1 MNAPIVTTKAGPVRG
16 CASSGVENFIEVPYA
31 APPVGPLRFR
41 PPQPVSPWPEVRPA
55 DRWRY
60 RTPQLPDRGHLLAPK
75 KYMALL
81 GVPYAPD
88 MAEDSLTLNI
98 WTPSSTDGGRRP
110 VLFFIHGG
118 GYVFGQAGQPAFD
131 GESLAR
137 RHDVVFVSVTHRL
150 NAFGFLYLDSIA
162 GPGYQGSGN
171 AGLLDLVA
179 ALEWVRDNAAA
190 FGGDPGNVTIAGES
204 GGAAQVSLL
213 MVMERAR
220 GLFHRA
226 VCESGFAFSLKSPEE
241 AELYATGLI
250 AELGGGD
257 VSTATAASVPE
268 LLAAQVRLA
277 AKQGGDTLR
286 AIGPV
291 LDGNVFTETPEQ
303 VWDRGHGSSVPLLA
317 GWTLDEV
324 TLLSGQDIDASI
336 PVPDMFREAPPD
348 GQRAAFD
355 PSAGGLAAISS
366 WAGGDA
372 AAVIAAHRALFP
384 GESDAVLVRRVLSD
398 IIFRRP
404 QERVAL
410 ARDAARSDTYLYRF
424 QWASPVMHPL
434 GAPHCAAI
442 APFFDNEQ
450 LVAFTRDN
458 PDAHALAETMS
469 SALSAFMRTG
479 NPATSGRPWPR
490 YQADT
495 RAVMIF
501 DQQSDVLLDPER
513 SVRLALDELNPRSI
527 L

>member
-1 MNAPIVTTKAGPVRG
+1 MNAPIVTTQAGPVRG
-16 CASSGVENFIEVPYA
+16 LARADVENFIEVPYA

-41 PPQPVSPWPEVRPA
+41 PPQPASPWTEVRPA
-55 DRWRY
+55 DRWRF
-60 RTPQLPDRGHLLAPK
+60 RTPQLPDGGHLRAPK
-75 KYMALL
+75 KYVAML
-81 GVPYAPD
+81 GVPYAPEL
-88 MAEDSLTLNI
+88 AEDSLTVNI

-131 GESLAR
+131 GESFAR

-150 NAFGFLYLDSIA
+150 NAFGFLFLDSIA

-226 VCESGFAFSLKSPEE
+226 VCESGFAFSLKSPEA
-241 AELYATGLI
+241 AERYAAGLI
-250 AELGGGD
+250 AELGGD
-257 VSTATAASVPE
+257 VRAATAVPMRE

-291 LDGNVFTETPEQ
+291 LDGTVFTETPEEA
-303 VWDRGHGSSVPLLA
+303 WDRGHGSAVPLLA

-324 TLLSGQDIDASI
+324 ALFSGQDIDATI
-336 PVPDMFREAPPD
+336 PVPDLFQAPPPD
-348 GQRAAFD
+348 GQRAGFD
-355 PSAGGLAAISS
+355 PSADGLAAISS
-366 WAGGDA
+366 WGGGDGA
-372 AAVIAAHRALFP
+372 RVIAARRALFP
-384 GESDAVLVRRVLSD
+384 GESDAIVVRRLLSD
-398 IIFRRP
+398 IMFRRP

-410 ARDAARSDTYLYRF
+410 ARDATGSDTYLYRF
-424 QWASPVMHPL
+424 QWASPMMYPL
-434 GAPHCAAI
+434 GAPHCAGI
-442 APFFDNEQ
+442 APFFGNEQ

-469 SALSAFMRTG
+469 SALSAFMRIG
-479 NPATSGRPWPR
+479 NPTTSGRPWPR
-490 YQADT
+490 YRADT

-501 DQQSDVLLDPER
+501 DQQSVVLLDPER
-513 SVRLALDELNPRSI
+513 SVRLALDELNPKSV

>member
-1 MNAPIVTTKAGPVRG
+1 MNAPIVSTLAGPVRG
-16 CASSGVENFIEVPYA
+16 NAREGVENYIEVPYA
-31 APPVGPLRFR
+31 APPVGPLRFK
-41 PPQPVSPWPEVRPA
+41 PPQPVSPWTGVRPA

-60 RTPQLPDRGHLLAPK
+60 RTPQLIDSGHLRAPK
-75 KYMALL
+75 KYMAML
-81 GVPYAPD
+81 GAPYAPD
-88 MAEDSLTLNI
+88 LAEDSLTVNI

-150 NAFGFLYLDSIA
+150 NAFGFLSLDSIGGA
-162 GPGYQGSGN
+162 GYRGSGN

-226 VCESGFAFSLKSPEE
+226 VCESGFAFSLKAPEA
-241 AELYATGLI
+241 AERYTAELI
-250 AELGGGD
+250 AELGGSD
-257 VSTATAASVPE
+257 VSAATSASMGD
-268 LLAAQVRLA
+268 LLAAQDRLA
-277 AKQGGDTLR
+277 AKQGGNPALD
-286 AIGPV
+286 IGPV
-291 LDGNVFTETPEQ
+291 LDGTVFTETPGQAWE
-303 VWDRGHGSSVPLLA
+303 RGHGSTVPLLA

-324 TLLSGQDIDASI
+324 ALFSGQDIDADI
-336 PVPDMFREAPPD
+336 PVPAMFRPEHPD
-348 GQRAAFD
+348 ELRAGFD
-355 PSAGGLAAISS
+355 PSAGGLAALSA
-366 WAGGDA
+366 WTEGDTA
-372 AAVIAAHRALFP
+372 PLIAARRALFP
-384 GESDAVLVRRVLSD
+384 DEPDAILARRLLSD
-398 IIFRRP
+398 ILFRRP
-404 QERVAL
+404 AERVAL
-410 ARDAARSDTYLYRF
+410 ARDAVGSATYLYRF
-424 QWASPVMHPL
+424 EWGSPLLDPL
-434 GAPHCAAI
+434 GVPHCAGI
-442 APFFDNEQ
+442 APFFANDQ

-458 PDAHALAETMS
+458 PDAHALADTMS

-479 NPATSGRPWPR
+479 NPGPPGRGWPR

-501 DQQSDVLLDPER
+501 NRPSRVLLDPER
-513 SVRLALDELNPRSI
+513 SVRLALDELNPRSV

>member
-1 MNAPIVTTKAGPVRG
+1 MNAPIVTTQAGPVRG
-16 CASSGVENFIEVPYA
+16 RARAGVENFIEVPYA

-41 PPQPVSPWPEVRPA
+41 PPQPVPPWTEVRPA

-60 RTPQLPDRGHLLAPK
+60 RTPQLPDGGHLMAPK
-75 KYMALL
+75 KYMAML
-81 GVPYAPD
+81 GEPYAPEL
-88 MAEDSLTLNI
+88 AEDSLALNI
-98 WTPSSTDGGRRP
+98 WTPSSTDGGQRP

-137 RHDVVFVSVTHRL
+137 RHDVVFISVTHRL

-162 GPGYQGSGN
+162 GGGYQGSGN

-241 AELYATGLI
+241 AERYAAGLI
-250 AELGGGD
+250 AELGGSD
-257 VSTATAASVPE
+257 ASAATAASVQE
-268 LLAAQVRLA
+268 LLGAQVRLA
-277 AKQGGDTLR
+277 AKQEGDTLR

-303 VWDRGHGSSVPLLA
+303 AWERGHGSAVPLLA

-324 TLLSGQDIDASI
+324 TLFGGQDIDASI
-336 PVPDMFREAPPD
+336 PVPDMFRAAPPD
-348 GQRAAFD
+348 GQRTGFD

-366 WAGGDA
+366 WGGGDA
-372 AAVIAAHRALFP
+372 TAVIAARRALFP
-384 GESDAVLVRRVLSD
+384 GESDAVLARRLLSD
-398 IIFRRP
+398 IMFRRP

-410 ARDAARSDTYLYRF
+410 ARDAAGSATYLYRLE
-424 QWASPVMHPL
+424 WASPVMRPL
-434 GAPHCAAI
+434 GAPHCAGI
-442 APFFDNEQ
+442 APFFGNEQ
-450 LVAFTRDN
+450 LVAFTRGN

-479 NPATSGRPWPR
+479 DPAASGRSWPR
-490 YQADT
+490 YRADT
-495 RAVMIF
+495 RAVMVF
-501 DQQSDVLLDPER
+501 DQQSHVLLDPER
-513 SVRLALDELNPRSI
+513 SVRLALDELNPRP
-527 L
+527 LL